1 MAEENKTY
9 ELLPS
14 DYETE
19 ALKKKRAEKK
29 KKGASIGGI
38 KDLNI
43 NSLMD
48 ILTIML
54 VFLLKSYAT
63 DPLTIEPSGD
73 LSIPK
78 STTALTPQA
87 AVTVTVSKSA
97 IMVDNKPVLQVKD
110 GKVDAVQKRGGDD
123 GYFIIPL
130 NKELADAAEKQRRIS
145 AQNSSIKFDG
155 LLTVVMDEDIPY
167 RLLTEV
173 MYTAG
178 QAEFAKF
185 KFATISTM
193 GS

>member
-1 MAEENKTY
+1 MAEEKKTY
-9 ELLPS
+9 EILPNN
-14 DYETE
+14 YETE

-29 KKGASIGGI
+29 KKSNVNGGV

-78 STTALTPQA
+78 SSAMLRPQA

-110 GKVDAVQKRGGDD
+110 GKVDAVQKRGGND

-130 NKELADAAEKQRRIS
+130 NKQLGDAAEKQRRIA

-185 KFATISTM
+185 KFATIS
-193 GS
+193 SAN